1 MPEPSADPR
10 DSERVMPVCVPSLPE
25 RDDLGYWL
33 NRAGLSSLAA
43 PLGEMVRPFAWLGAQ
58 ALLVLQPTLSLF
70 GTGPAVA
77 RLADRWAAWD
87 APARPPAPVT
97 EEEPCR

>member
-10 DSERVMPVCVPSLPE
+10 DPELGTSIYVPALPE
-25 RDDLGYWL
+25 RGDLGYWL
-33 NRAGLSSLAA
+33 DRAGLSSLAA

-70 GTGPAVA
+70 GAGPAVTQ
-77 RLADRWAAWD
+77 LADRWAGD
-87 APARPPAPVT
+87 DGPPRPPAPVT